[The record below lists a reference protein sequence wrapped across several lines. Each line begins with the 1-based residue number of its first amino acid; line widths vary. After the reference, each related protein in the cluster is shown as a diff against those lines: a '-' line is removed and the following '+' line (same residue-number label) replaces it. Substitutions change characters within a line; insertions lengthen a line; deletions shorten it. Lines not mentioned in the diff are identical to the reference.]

1 MTRNIK
7 KIVAITVMAMMILSC
22 VFNGTV
28 AYASTTSLPV
38 AANVY
43 DLDKNSHYVIGEA
56 SPSSSTAAG
65 ILTIDGAAR
74 ESEEHE
80 HFSAYEVT
88 DGNVAFTYSLN
99 SSVKNRSEY
108 EWHII
113 EDKTKEVNGLKLD
126 SNILSGAIVLQ
137 L

>member
-80 HFSAYEVT
+80 HFP
-88 DGNVAFTYSLN
+88 LM
-99 SSVKNRSEY
+99 K
-108 EWHII
+108 
-113 EDKTKEVNGLKLD
+113 
-126 SNILSGAIVLQ
+126 
-137 L
+137 